1 MIRLP
6 PISTRTDPRFPYT
19 TLFRSARTSCA
30 CPAGRRR
37 QLIRRTPARRAPS
50 RSSLPCG
57 PGCGRRQDSPVER
70 GLRNRR
76 RNSCWLLA
84 ADDGAGGDRRI
95 AGIPLNDERGGW
107 KSTTST
113 TTTRIRR
120 RPVRH
125 YRPAPDPERR
135 QSMAMPD
142 TTIYHNPACGISRTT
157 LGLIRDA
164 GIEPRVIEYRKDPP
178 DRATLTGLI
187 AKMGVPVREVLRTK
201 AEPYTE
207 LGLDDPAL
215 GADPLNATGRAS
227 GGDRGGP

>member
-1 MIRLP
+1 MA
-6 PISTRTDPRFPYT
+6 SRTA
-19 TLFRSARTSCA
+19 SA
-30 CPAGRRR
+30 
-37 QLIRRTPARRAPS
+37 
-50 RSSLPCG
+50 
-57 PGCGRRQDSPVER
+57 VETE
-70 GLRNRR
+70 RNRMFIVV
-76 RNSCWLLA
+76 L
-84 ADDGAGGDRRI
+84 RRI

-107 KSTTST
+107 KSTIST

-125 YRPAPDPERR
+125 YRPAPDHERR

-142 TTIYHNPACGISRTT
+142 TTIYHNPACGTSRTT

-164 GIEPRVIEYRKDPP
+164 GIEPRVIEYLKDPP

-201 AEPYTE
+201 ADPYNE

-215 GADPLNATGRAS
+215 GDDALIDAMLAHPILLNRAIVVTPLGAPLCRPPDSRLAQIGKAS
-227 GGDRGGP
+227 GRGR